1 MLSFTRIRSA
11 LALALLAGG
20 AAFAPLSASA
30 QACKPVVAVAPS
42 ELVEAGKLTFTTN
55 PTLPPMQYVDSTGKL
70 LGMNIDLGDE
80 IAKRLCLTMNF
91 VRMDF
96 QAQAPALRGGRSDGI
111 HTGMFWTEER
121 SKAMFLV
128 PYGLTGL
135 DLVAAPNRKITL
147 ASADDV
153 AGFAIG
159 VEADSYME
167 RWLRDRQKANEAKG
181 AKPLRIQAFP
191 TTADAMAALRA
202 GQVDLIAPPDYTGK
216 DYVRRGQASM
226 ALASQGGTPTAMAF
240 RSRPLAEAIA
250 TVLNG
255 MAQDGTYD
263 KLFDKYGVT
272 KLADRPFAIRGPGP
286 N

>member
-1 MLSFTRIRSA
+1 MSFPRLRTAAA
-11 LALALLAGG
+11 LAVLA
-20 AAFAPLSASA
+20 ASA
-30 QACKPVVAVAPS
+30 GLVPLTAAAQDCKPVVTVAPT
-42 ELVEAGKLTFTTN
+42 ELVEPGKLTFTTN
-55 PTLPPMQYVDSTGKL
+55 PTLPPMQYVDSSGKL
-70 LGMNIDLGDE
+70 LGMNIDLGEE
-80 IAKRLCLTMNF
+80 IARRLCLKMNF

-121 SKAMFLV
+121 SKAMYLV
-128 PYGLTGL
+128 PYGMTGL
-135 DLVAAPNRKITL
+135 DLVAAPNKKVMV
-147 ASADDV
+147 ASADELSGLAV
-153 AGFAIG
+153 G

-226 ALASQGGTPTAMAF
+226 VLASQGGTPTAMAF
-240 RSRPLAEAIA
+240 RSRPLADAISA
-250 TVLNG
+250 VLNG
-255 MAQDGTYD
+255 MAKDGTYD

-272 KLADRPFAIRGPGP
+272 KLPDRPFAIRGPGP

>member
-1 MLSFTRIRSA
+1 MSFTRIRSA
-11 LALALLAGG
+11 LALALIAGG
-20 AAFAPLSASA
+20 ASLAPLSASA

-70 LGMNIDLGDE
+70 LGMNIDLGNE

-121 SKAMFLV
+121 SKAMYLV

-135 DLVAAPNRKITL
+135 DLVAAPNKKIVLT
-147 ASADDV
+147 SADDV
-153 AGFAIG
+153 SGLAIG

-216 DYVRRGQASM
+216 DYVRKGQASM

-240 RSRPLAEAIA
+240 RSRPLADAIA

-255 MAQDGTYD
+255 MAQDGSYD
-263 KLFDKYGVT
+263 ALFDKYGVT
-272 KLADRPFAIRGPGP
+272 KLADRPFGIRGPGP
-286 N
+286 Q

>member
-1 MLSFTRIRSA
+1 MAASA
-11 LALALLAGG
+11 GIV
-20 AAFAPLSASA
+20 PLSAAA
-30 QACKPVVAVAPS
+30 QECKPVVAVAPS
-42 ELVEAGKLTFTTN
+42 ELVEAGKLTLTTN

-70 LGMNIDLGDE
+70 LGMSIDLGDE
-80 IAKRLCLTMNF
+80 IAKRLCLKMNF

-96 QAQAPALRGGRSDGI
+96 QAQAPALRSGRSDGI

-121 SKAMFLV
+121 SRAMYLV

-135 DLVAAPNRKITL
+135 DLVSAPNRKIAV
-147 ASADDV
+147 ASAEGV
-153 AGFAIG
+153 SGFAVG

-167 RWLRDRQKANEAKG
+167 RWLRERQKANEAKG

-226 ALASQGGTPTAMAF
+226 VLASQGGTPTAMAF
-240 RSRPLAEAIA
+240 RSRPLAEAIGK
-250 TVLNG
+250 VLDD
-255 MAQDGTYD
+255 MARDGTYD

-272 KLADRPFAIRGPGP
+272 KLPDRPFGIRGPGP
-286 N
+286 H